1 VISEWARKWSQG
13 IVLPL
18 ANLSHRLGISPNVLS
33 ILGLAAAFAAMVVLA
48 LGRQWVG
55 GLLIVL
61 AGGFDS
67 LDGTLARISG
77 RTSTFGAFL
86 DSIIDRVAEA
96 AIYGGLL
103 YFYVRSGAWLEPLM
117 IYITV
122 VGSFLVSYARARAE
136 GLGVECKQ
144 GLLTRFE
151 RLAILVIALI
161 IGQVPIALVLLA
173 VLTNVTA
180 FQRALHV
187 WRVTRDGPE

>member
-1 VISEWARKWSQG
+1 VISEWARRWSQG

-18 ANLSHRLGISPNVLS
+18 ANLFHRAGISPNVLS
-33 ILGLAAAFAAMVVLA
+33 ILGLVVAFATMVVLA
-48 LGRQWVG
+48 LGHHWVG
-55 GLLIVL
+55 GVLIIL
-61 AGGFDS
+61 AGGFDA
-67 LDGTLARISG
+67 LDGTLARVSG

-86 DSIIDRVAEA
+86 DSVLDRVAEA

-103 YFYVRSGAWLEPLM
+103 YFYVRSEAWLEPLM

-136 GLGVECKQ
+136 GLGLECKE

-151 RLAILVIALI
+151 RLVILVVALI
-161 IGQVPIALVLLA
+161 IGQVSIALVLLA

-180 FQRALHV
+180 LQRALRV
-187 WRVTRDGPE
+187 WRAAQESPE